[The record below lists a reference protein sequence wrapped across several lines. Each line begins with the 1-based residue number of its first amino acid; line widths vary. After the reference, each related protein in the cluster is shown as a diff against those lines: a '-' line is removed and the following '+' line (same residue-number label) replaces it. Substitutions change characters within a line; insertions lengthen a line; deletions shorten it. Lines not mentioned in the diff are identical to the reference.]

1 VRPAALRGA
10 VVDFGGDSLRRFV
23 DVEGVLQ
30 ATVLSAQAFTS
41 LIPFL
46 VVAAAVGPGD
56 QDLPDRIVDRFS
68 LDGSAA
74 RDVAAL
80 FKDAG
85 EVQSTV
91 TWIGVIILVLSAMS
105 FTRALQRIYQ
115 RAYVQAPT
123 GWREGWRA
131 LAWLG
136 GFAVWITVSAPV
148 RGALDDAGGPVL
160 AILVS
165 TVTGLVLWLWT
176 PRILLGPRD
185 WRRYLPGAIV
195 SAVFG
200 ALLAAASAIYVPIL
214 IGWSAD
220 RYGLI
225 GIAFSLQSWLL
236 TAAFVVVA
244 GAVAGAIASE
254 HVG

>member
-10 VVDFGGDSLRRFV
+10 AVHFGGDTVRRFV

-30 ATVLSAQAFTS
+30 ATVLAAQAFTS

-46 VVAAAVGPGD
+46 VVAAAIGPGD

-68 LDGSAA
+68 LGGSAA
-74 RDVAAL
+74 RDVHAL
-80 FKDAG
+80 FKDAA

-91 TWIGVIILVLSAMS
+91 TFVGVIILVLSALS

-115 RAYVQAPT
+115 RAYGHPPS
-123 GWREGWRA
+123 GWRQGWRA

-136 GFAVWITVSAPV
+136 GFAVWMTVSAPL
-148 RGALDDAGGPVL
+148 RGTLDDASGPAL
-160 AILVS
+160 AIVVS
-165 TVTGLVLWLWT
+165 TITGLALWLWT
-176 PRILLGPRD
+176 PRILLGPDD
-185 WRRYLPGAIV
+185 WRRYVPGAIV
-195 SAVFG
+195 SAVLG
-200 ALLAAASAIYVPIL
+200 AILAAASAIYVPVL

-236 TAAFVVVA
+236 TAAVVVVA
-244 GAVAGAIASE
+244 GAVTGAVASE
-254 HVG
+254 RVG